1 MTPAQTPL
9 PTPPAAPVAAKA
21 WPQQRLYRVAG
32 VAAAQVLVLLGIAV
46 LAWATASTGQVVRL
60 RTRPLDP
67 RDTVYG
73 DYARLNYA
81 ISDLAP
87 ALWRGPGPRPDFVRG
102 GQRLFVRLE
111 PAGPVWVATGIFD
124 SRPATGPGPEA
135 ILPGTVEG
143 QWAGSV
149 HLRYGI
155 ERLYL
160 PEGTGPRVKTA
171 TRDTTG
177 LLVRVAVAPW
187 GSVRLLGVD

>member
-1 MTPAQTPL
+1 MTPIQAPTPL
-9 PTPPAAPVAAKA
+9 PTPSPVVA
-21 WPQQRLYRVAG
+21 WSQARLYRLAG
-32 VAAAQVLVLLGIAV
+32 LAAAQVLVLLGIAA
-46 LAWATASTGQVVRL
+46 LAWATAGQGQVVRL

-67 RDTVYG
+67 RDTMYG

-87 ALWRGPGPRPDFVRG
+87 GLWRGPGPRPDFVRA
-102 GQRLFVRLE
+102 GQRVFVRLE
-111 PAGPVWVATGIFD
+111 PAGTVWVATGIFG
-124 SRPATGPGPEA
+124 SHPSAGPGPEA

-149 HLRYGI
+149 HLRYGL

-160 PEGTGPRVKTA
+160 PEGTGPRLKA
-171 TRDTTG
+171 AARDTTTS

-187 GSVRLLGVD
+187 GSVRLLGID